1 MSNDSNQRI
10 SNSRFSCY
18 PARMIRVRAAIA
30 LPVMVAAAATIAA
43 QNAVDERIRRIENG
57 LVPPVVLKGQP
68 IPRSKLED
76 RMRELNTPGV
86 SVAVFENGRIEWA
99 RGWGMADVAAG
110 RRVDAETR
118 FQAASISKPV
128 AAATAL
134 ALVSG
139 GRMSL
144 DQDINTYLTSWKLPE
159 NEFTAKQKVTLRHLL
174 SHTGGLTVS
183 GFPGYASTAQVPT
196 LVQLLDGAKPAN
208 TAPVRVDIPVGSRWR
223 YAGGG
228 FEIVQLAIEDV
239 TKKPFADVAREL
251 VLGPLGMSHSTYVQ
265 PIPAALRDKA
275 ATAYGS
281 SGSPVAGRFHTYPE
295 QAAAGL
301 WTTPE
306 DLARFAIAVQQMAAG
321 TSRQP
326 IMSRVLATEMLT
338 PVLENYGLGLQITG
352 TGREARFGH
361 SGSNRGFRCML
372 TAFKDIASG
381 VVVMVNSDRGSAI
394 LEPVA
399 RAVAREYGWRGL
411 APIERTLGT
420 ADPSTYKE
428 FAGRYELPVRAPP
441 VVVLIE
447 TVGGK
452 LFADADG
459 NRLELLPESATAF
472 FALTSDVRIEF
483 VRDASGKVSEARVSQ
498 GGVERVA
505 RRLK

>member
-1 MSNDSNQRI
+1 
-10 SNSRFSCY
+10 
-18 PARMIRVRAAIA
+18 MIRTAAIT
-30 LPVMVAAAATIAA
+30 LPMLVVAAATIAA
-43 QNAVDERIRRIENG
+43 QNGVDERIRRIENG

-68 IPRSKLED
+68 IPTTKLED

-86 SVAVFENGRIEWA
+86 SIAVFENGRIEWA
-99 RGWGMADVAAG
+99 RGWGMADVAEG

-134 ALVSG
+134 ALVSS

-144 DQDINTYLTSWKLPE
+144 DQDINTYLNSWKLPE
-159 NEFTAKQKVTLRHLL
+159 NELTAKQKVTLRHLL
-174 SHTGGLTVS
+174 SHTGGVTVS
-183 GFPGYASTAQVPT
+183 GFPGYASTAEVPT
-196 LVQLLDGAKPAN
+196 LVQVLDGAKPAN

-251 VLGPLGMSHSTYVQ
+251 VLVPLGMSHSTYVQ

-275 ATAYGS
+275 ATAYGP
-281 SGSPVAGRFHTYPE
+281 SGEPIAGRFHTYPE

-306 DLARFAIAVQQMAAG
+306 DLARFAVAVQQMAAG

-326 IMSRVLATEMLT
+326 IMSRELATEMLK

-352 TGREARFGH
+352 VGREVRFGH
-361 SGSNRGFRCML
+361 GGSNEGFRCML
-372 TAFKDIASG
+372 TAFKNVASG
-381 VVVMVNSDRGSAI
+381 VVVMVNSERGGAI

-399 RAVAREYGWRGL
+399 RAVAREYGWPWP

-420 ADPSTYKE
+420 ADPATYKD
-428 FAGRYELPVRAPP
+428 FAGRYELPVRSPP
-441 VVVLIE
+441 VIFSVE
-447 TVGGK
+447 TEGGK
-452 LFADADG
+452 LFADAG
-459 NRLELLPESATAF
+459 SRVELLPESATVF
-472 FALTSDVRIEF
+472 FALTTDVRIEF
-483 VRDASGKVSEARVSQ
+483 VRDASGKVTEARVSQ
-498 GGVERVA
+498 GGVEHSA
-505 RRLK
+505 RRVK

>member
-1 MSNDSNQRI
+1 MR
-10 SNSRFSCY
+10 RT
-18 PARMIRVRAAIA
+18 RTAIA
-30 LPVMVAAAATIAA
+30 LPVMVVAAATIAA
-43 QNAVDERIRRIENG
+43 QSAVDERIHRIENG

-68 IPRSKLED
+68 IPTSKLED

-86 SVAVFENGRIEWA
+86 SVAVFANGRIEWA

-134 ALVSG
+134 ALVSS

-159 NEFTAKQKVTLRHLL
+159 TEFTAKQKITLRHLL
-174 SHTGGLTVS
+174 SHTGGVTVS
-183 GFPGYASTAQVPT
+183 GFPGYASTAVIPT

-208 TAPVRVDIPVGSRWR
+208 TAPVRVDIPVASRWR

-239 TKKPFADVAREL
+239 TKKPFADVARDL
-251 VLGPLGMSHSTYVQ
+251 VLVPLGMSHSTYVQ

-275 ATAYGS
+275 ATAYGP
-281 SGSPVAGRFHTYPE
+281 SGEPVAGRFHTYPE

-321 TSRQP
+321 TSTRP
-326 IMSRVLATEMLT
+326 IMSRELANEMLK

-352 TGREARFGH
+352 TGRETRFGH
-361 SGSNRGFRCML
+361 GGSNEGFRCML
-372 TAFKDIASG
+372 TAFKDVASG
-381 VVVMVNSDRGSAI
+381 VVVMVNSERGGAI

-399 RAVAREYGWRGL
+399 RAVAREYGWPGL

-420 ADPSTYKE
+420 ADPSTYRD
-428 FAGRYELPVRAPP
+428 FAGRYELPVRSPP
-441 VVVLIE
+441 VILSIE
-447 TVGGK
+447 TDGGK
-452 LFADADG
+452 LFGDAAG
-459 NRLELLPESATAF
+459 NRLELLPESAAAF
-472 FALTSDVRIEF
+472 FALSSDVRIQF
-483 VRDASGKVSEARVSQ
+483 VRDASGKVTEARVSQ
-498 GGVERVA
+498 GGVEHVA